1 LATGYT
7 YDWLLAILT
16 IGYWLYLRLAAG
28 CTYDWLLAVLT
39 IGCWLYLR
47 LATGCTYDAYNYG
60 EKYVLEFGSRTK
72 VDVIVSDAISKK
84 IVDELIKNLSTG
96 SESDGKIFV
105 KDISEAHDI
114 GSKQD
119 GDMAL
124 Q

>member
-1 LATGYT
+1 MKQIEIVIPHERLSQVNDILYRHKVGGMMFYDIKGRGRAKREATIT
-7 YDWLLAILT
+7 
-16 IGYWLYLRLAAG
+16 
-28 CTYDWLLAVLT
+28 V
-39 IGCWLYLR
+39 
-47 LATGCTYDAYNYG
+47 DAYNYG